1 MKLSIIE
8 DIYRFT
14 LDLLFPIRCLG
25 CNQISQKSQDTR
37 ENWVCHSCFE
47 KIKLKIGF
55 ECAFCSSR
63 TLNGETCPFC
73 RRENWLDYLWAAT
86 NYSDPLIKKILWAY
100 KYKFIYSLKF
110 PLSRLLL
117 KFLKEKQR
125 DKFIE
130 NYRGQLLM
138 LPVPIH
144 RLRLNWRSYNQSE
157 LITQE
162 LAEVLGITTTANT
175 LARFK
180 KRKPQA
186 EIQNKEERVENTKG
200 IFACIQPDKVKD
212 KTIILVDDVT
222 TTGSTLNECAK
233 VLKQA
238 GAKKVIGLV
247 VAKG

>member
-1 MKLSIIE
+1 MKLSIAK
-8 DIYRFT
+8 FL

-25 CNQISQKSQDTR
+25 CNQISLGHKDNG
-37 ENWVCHSCFE
+37 ENWVCRPCFE
-47 KIKLKIGF
+47 KIKLKIEF

-73 RRENWLDYLWAAT
+73 RKENSLDYLWAAA
-86 NYSDPLIKKILWAY
+86 NYSDPLVKKILWAY
-100 KYKFIYSLKF
+100 KYKFIHPLKF

-130 NYRGQLLM
+130 NYRQQILV

-157 LITQE
+157 LIAQE
-162 LAEVLGITTTANT
+162 LSRALGIATAADV
-175 LARFK
+175 LVRPK

-186 EIQNKEERVENTKG
+186 EIKDKEKRIENTRG
-200 IFACIQPDKVKD
+200 IFACVKPDKVKD
-212 KTIILVDDVT
+212 KTIVLIDDVT
-222 TTGSTLNECAK
+222 TTGSTLNECAR
-233 VLKQA
+233 VLKEA

>member
-1 MKLSIIE
+1 MKLNELSITKL
-8 DIYRFT
+8 F
-14 LDLLFPIRCLG
+14 LDLIFPIRCLG
-25 CNQISQKSQDTR
+25 CNETSLKR
-37 ENWVCHSCFE
+37 ESDEEDWICRSCFE
-47 KIKLKIGF
+47 KIKLKIAF

-73 RRENWLDYLWAAT
+73 RKENSLDYLWAAA
-86 NYSDPLIKKILWAY
+86 NYSNPLVKKILWAF
-100 KYKFIYSLKF
+100 KYKFIRSLKL

-125 DKFIE
+125 DQFVE
-130 NYRGQLLM
+130 NYREQILM

-144 RLRLNWRSYNQSE
+144 RLRFNWRSYNQSE
-157 LITQE
+157 LMARE
-162 LAEVLGITTTANT
+162 LAQALNVEASSEALVRL
-175 LARFK
+175 K

-186 EIQNKEERVENTKG
+186 EIKNKEERVKNTKG
-200 IFACIQPDKVKD
+200 IFACIRPDKVED
-212 KTIILVDDVT
+212 KTIVLVDDVT

-233 VLKQA
+233 VLKEA